1 MVRQKDH
8 FISHKIILSGLRLTV
23 NYSDSYGDELLWKD
37 CNDISDIISDHPGLR
52 LENSFSI

>member
-23 NYSDSYGDELLWKD
+23 NYSDDYGDELLWKD
-37 CNDISDIISDHPGLR
+37 FNDISDTFRAKLQFLS
-52 LENSFSI
+52 SFWV